1 MIPRQSEKPKVVPNK
16 YIPSSV
22 QIVPNLSQLL
32 QISSKLVSKLLQVVI
47 TNHVVSE
54 QGGSTWQAFGRGKNG
69 HETFRQARIYNFH
82 DKCVVFARNLKFSN
96 LTQ

>member
-54 QGGSTWQAFGRGKNG
+54 FTSCSPKVDPSSPEIDKVVPEKSQ
-69 HETFRQARIYNFH
+69 ERQESR
-82 DKCVVFARNLKFSN
+82 
-96 LTQ
+96 LTLMS